1 MSEGQGGG
9 GRNPGDPLSR
19 LHRMMDQ
26 MFGGG
31 RDVFR
36 NGPFSGSPFF
46 NNDTNLFGD
55 PFFRMPRAQVE
66 FSPRPSH
73 QGMTACVALAT
84 HVRL

>member
-31 RDVFR
+31 GDFFR

-46 NNDTNLFGD
+46 NNDTSLFGD
-55 PFFRMPRAQVE
+55 PFFRMPRSQVE
-66 FSPRPSH
+66 FSLKPSH
-73 QGMTACVALAT
+73 EGVHAS
-84 HVRL
+84 